1 LNFNTITGTSESI
14 FLGAIA
20 LLALYA
26 IAVLYGKRHAGP
38 EGVKPAVRLLKFL
51 RGAAAL
57 SVALLI
63 FGPMVSY
70 DRSEYEKGG
79 VMLLMDSSASMSF
92 STEVNGSLFAAKS
105 TDRFSAA
112 TAAVKNSRLLEK
124 VGALNQ
130 LTLASF
136 SSFIKPAAG
145 FAEIADLAP
154 AGNTDISSALSEIM
168 NRQRL
173 SAAIIISDGQNT
185 SDHDPAQIARF
196 LKVPVFTVGA
206 GSNASLK
213 DIAILNAAY
222 PKTCYL
228 KEKTEITLD
237 LGQIGLDGART
248 VLTLREN
255 GALRS
260 QTPVTLDRAQN
271 PVKITFEPEKSGL
284 VRFDLEAAAVSGEVT
299 LENNRYPFYMNVTAH
314 KVRILHVESYPRQDF
329 SAMQRLYAQNRDIS
343 FVSRFVD
350 SPNPKFKLKK
360 ADLNKFDIIVLGNIN
375 FTSLPPELE
384 KSIDEAITKNQA
396 AVLFTG
402 GPNFNITNKNILAA
416 RFPAE
421 INGEIFYEEL
431 PYKPLLTPSGANNQ
445 ITRLSPVAKIAS
457 YMWTDIPELA
467 GINYID
473 LKDNPKTAFA
483 SSDILLETRLGP
495 KSINRFMAAPV
506 LIIKNIVGKKSAAI
520 LGNSFWF
527 LKMGQ
532 LSSKNSMLYDKFMSN
547 LLLWLY
553 SREDS
558 AAFKIETDRTNYF
571 ADDMVYVSITAR
583 NQDFSPMINP
593 SFIITLKDESMVKT
607 ALKVTPAEVDA
618 GFYEF
623 SFKTERPGQY
633 EIAAEATDEKGKIQ
647 TGAAKFITNN
657 SSREFLKLGSNF
669 DLLKEISLKT
679 GGKFYELSGIS
690 NLAADLPERGHEN
703 IVKAEFKPFESAPV
717 LWLLLAL
724 LALEWAIRRFI
735 GFE

>member
-1 LNFNTITGTSESI
+1 MTGTYESI
-14 FLGAIA
+14 FLGAAA

-26 IAVLYGKRHAGP
+26 IAVLYGRRHPGR
-38 EGVKPAVRLLKFL
+38 EGSKPAVILLKFL

-63 FGPMVSY
+63 FGPMASY
-70 DRSEYEKGG
+70 DRSEYEKGRIM
-79 VMLLMDSSASMSF
+79 VIMDSSASMGF
-92 STEVNGSLFAAKS
+92 STEAGGSLFGTKK
-105 TDRFSAA
+105 TDRF
-112 TAAVKNSRLLEK
+112 TAAVTEIKNSRMLEK
-124 VGALNQ
+124 AGVQNQ

-136 SSFIKPAAG
+136 STAVKPAGG
-145 FAEIADLAP
+145 FSEIAGAAP
-154 AGNTDISSALSEIM
+154 AGNTDIANALSEIM
-168 NRQRL
+168 NRRNL
-173 SAAIIISDGQNT
+173 SAAVIISDGQNA

-206 GSNASLK
+206 GSNTNLK
-213 DIAILNAAY
+213 DISILNPAH

-237 LGQIGLDGART
+237 LSQVGLAGTRT

-255 GALRS
+255 GAIRS
-260 QTPVTLDRAQN
+260 QAPVTLDRDQN
-271 PVKITFEPEKSGL
+271 PVKITFEPEMSGL

-314 KVRILHVESYPRQDF
+314 KVRILHIESYPRQDF

-343 FVSRFVD
+343 FVSRFID
-350 SPNPKFKLKK
+350 SPNPRFKLKD

-375 FTSLPPELE
+375 FTSLAPELE
-384 KSIDEAITKNQA
+384 RSIDEAITKNQA

-402 GPNFNITNKNILAA
+402 GPNFNITAKNILAG

-421 INGEIFYEEL
+421 INGEMRYEEL
-431 PYKPLLTPSGANNQ
+431 PYKPSLTASGVNNQ

-457 YMWTDIPELA
+457 YMWSDIPELA
-467 GINYID
+467 GVNYID
-473 LKDNPKTAFA
+473 SRDSARSAFA
-483 SSDILLETRLGP
+483 SADILLETRFSS
-495 KSINRFMAAPV
+495 KSAQRFMSSPV

-532 LSSKNSMLYDKFMSN
+532 LSSKNSQLYDKFMAN

-571 ADDMVYVSITAR
+571 AGDMVYASITAR
-583 NQDFSPMINP
+583 NQDYSPMVNP
-593 SFIITLKDESMVKT
+593 SFTISLKDDGRVKT
-607 ALKVTPAEVDA
+607 ALKITPAQVDA
-618 GFYEF
+618 GYYEF
-623 SFKTERPGQY
+623 SFKTDKPGQY
-633 EIAAEATDEKGKIQ
+633 EIIAEASDEKGKNQ
-647 TGAAKFITNN
+647 TGSAKFITNN
-657 SSREFLKLGSNF
+657 SSREFLKLGTNF
-669 DLLKEISLKT
+669 ETLKEIAQKT
-679 GGKFYELSGIS
+679 GGKFYELSNIS
-690 NLAADLPERGHEN
+690 NLADDLPERGREN

-717 LWLLLAL
+717 LWILLSL